1 MFLCYNLHNV
11 KLEIGFGL
19 DTQEGLHI
27 SIIVTVQGCEGS
39 GFTKNVNHTTSK
51 ANEKL
56 MTLNPAFSGEPVDTC
71 HDCLST
77 PKRVK
82 HV

>member
-27 SIIVTVQGCEGS
+27 SIIVTVHGFKGS
-39 GFTKNVNHTTSK
+39 GFTGNLNRPTSK
-51 ANEKL
+51 ANEKEI
-56 MTLNPAFSGEPVDTC
+56 TLPEAGKPESRFQS
-71 HDCLST
+71 
-77 PKRVK
+77 RF
-82 HV
+82 